1 MRRKVAADYY
11 KSFYLN
17 FVDEKA
23 SGSKM
28 AFSIFSNLIRS
39 TKFKYSELIFPL
51 SALSFSFQKK
61 DAAPIG
67 AKKNLY
73 STLK

>member
-1 MRRKVAADYY
+1 MRPKVAADYY

-23 SGSKM
+23 SSTKM

-39 TKFKYSELIFPL
+39 TKFKYSERIFPP
-51 SALSFSFQKK
+51 SAISFSIQKK
-61 DAAPIG
+61 DAAPVG
-67 AKKNLY
+67 AKNNVY
-73 STLK
+73 NT